1 MQATVHGVVKSQA
14 RLRDFTSLTWV
25 VHLSVTYLF
34 ASLTVHGVLKAR
46 ILKWFAIPFSSGPRF
61 VRILH
66 RDSSVLNGHTRHGS

>member
-1 MQATVHGVVKSQA
+1 MQATVHGVVKSRA

-46 ILKWFAIPFSSGPRF
+46 ILKWLSSPFSSGPRF
-61 VRILH
+61 VRSLHHDPPILGG
-66 RDSSVLNGHTRHGS
+66 RTRHGS